1 MKVSIGIA
9 ERVVGSAV
17 AIDENGNRRIIN
29 SGDKILE
36 GEEIKLL
43 DKTAKVDVRL
53 NNGKE
58 ITVDEENQSFLE
70 EAVAMNDSGLSEIQK
85 NILAGKSLSDLE
97 ETAAGGGSGGNGE
110 GGASLGSTKFTQSG
124 QNTGAVVESGFKN
137 IPDLQKDAAALN
149 QISTGSGD
157 LSETRTS
164 EPIRI
169 PELISIDGKDASSS
183 TNDET
188 PDIIVR
194 VQVGATPALVG
205 ADNSEIAATKIL
217 NRDGTWTLTPVD
229 SVKDIPNLAVVA
241 KIGDRSSDRLEI
253 SPNIDVDAPTV
264 TVIEVTVVDTD
275 VRADGKAD
283 KVTVKGSSDEA
294 NAPFTIKDKDG
305 NIIKEGVTDND
316 GKFEVAIDTDTV
328 QSGDKVTVEVTDKAG
343 NIRSAHKD
351 ANNLIY
357 EDKTAPVV
365 TIQEIKSIDTDST
378 ADGRADETRVKF
390 TVDDPT
396 ATLDVKGP
404 NFQTPIQII
413 DNLDGSKTAIFNEG
427 FAKGDEITIT
437 ATDKAGNKGQDSKKV
452 SDISFEDTTPPA
464 VQISELTLQD
474 INDDD
479 TLNRA
484 DNKADKISIKG
495 NSNEANASFIVKD
508 KDGNTIKEGATDNK
522 GKFEAEINTDKVQ
535 LGDSITVEIKD
546 KAGNVGKATK
556 VADKITHENLVVE
569 IVEDKYDKNGNLSI
583 NGVERGDNYLNKS
596 ELGNKN
602 TVSAR
607 ITLPE
612 GMKNGEYI
620 HMNIGYENNSVEKVQ
635 AQLVLEQKTS
645 TEFEVVRGEQFLP
658 KGSKVAVENGTIA
671 INNIPTTD
679 GKLLKVDAGY
689 QSGKKIVSQG
699 FDAATVDKTAASIGN
714 ISAEFD
720 GQKTIVKFDVDDVGG
735 SSKDTVA
742 SVIIGDKVVKAV
754 QDSTSGSKV
763 TYKAEVEGD
772 LSADKIQVDV
782 TDRAG
787 NMSQATN
794 PSIVINS
801 FMPIDLN
808 GEGYITSNEDRAI
821 VSGYTDLKNAKIGIY
836 KDNVLIKEIYSD
848 SNGKFETKLSGD
860 SIKANAVK
868 EGDAITVKVKDSS
881 GNEASA
887 TANASAEVRLGVE
900 FYEDAGINSYTKR
913 QGDYKLS
920 AQEDKLDGVNKTGID
935 ISLPKTLKDGDILSV
950 KLIAPSGVNNDKFND
965 NNPVYDEAVLVY
977 SQKAGGFVAQTD
989 KSAIINSGEIY
1000 TPQKTPSGNILR
1012 LSEIDVI
1019 KGKSLKVAVE
1029 FERDGIKTGTVEDQI
1044 RPDNG
1049 VGVNLT
1055 PARSDRVQVE
1065 FTKDV
1070 YDRAGKLEKTAQGK
1084 FGDGYINS
1092 AEAYIDGKSNTA
1104 SAKIVLPANIKN
1116 GEYIMVHKTIIGE
1129 DGQEKTE
1136 FQGTLKYSGRYD
1148 GSGTLQFVEIN
1159 KKPSSDSFL
1168 KPGSRFPVGKD
1179 GSATIEGIPLKEG
1192 EETIIN
1198 VLHTNGKQAFSQG
1211 KDLAIL
1217 DTKSATITDTEIY
1230 KGENGQTVVKFYVD
1244 DAVSKN
1250 ATDQVKKIV
1259 AEEVRAKVTV
1269 GDITVWAQR
1278 ETDSDGNAVF
1288 VAEFDG
1294 APITSKVHIEA
1305 IDRAG
1310 NVSEW
1315 TSADLNFEVT
1325 SVNRNWTDPSK
1336 GDKWASVLI
1345 EANTGIPNARYA
1357 IYPDDDPNSHA
1368 MYEGVTDNNGK
1379 ISYYLDYTPSR
1390 NAKAGSE
1397 IYIEVID
1404 ANNNRMPGKTTVK
1417 DFTAV
1422 NVDFSEDS
1430 TRVSDDTPTRTN
1442 EFKRG
1447 DGVINKFEDG
1457 LGGATLGKTD
1467 ISITLSKG
1475 LKDGDILNINLNSK
1489 ANPND
1494 NATLKYVEA
1503 QKAFIVQ
1510 KDNSVMVESGKVY
1523 GITEL
1528 SGGNKFLKLSN
1539 IDLVDGD
1546 KLNVSVELERNGAV
1560 LSQSTDKVDLVDTTP
1575 PAVQISELTLQDIND
1590 DDTPNRA
1597 DNKAEFIS
1605 IKGNSDAKNTTFEI
1619 YHNGNKIGEGTTN
1632 NKGEFQA
1639 RIPNTNKAVELNDE
1653 ITVKIKDKAGNV
1665 AEVTKTA
1672 NKITHEN
1679 LVVEIVEDKYD
1690 KNGNLS
1696 INGVERGDNYLNK
1709 SELGNKN
1716 TVSARITLPENT
1728 EINDGIHL
1736 ALRVANVDNSSPSAI
1751 NMGLRQIS
1759 DTRFEVV
1766 RGSSFLKTGTK
1777 LTVEDGAITID
1788 KIPVPADG
1796 KIMQVVAA
1804 YQKNGGSIQP
1814 LSYDEVVVDKTAAE
1828 LTVIAAE
1835 TISDERGNTSTIV
1848 TFTLDDG
1855 NKKLTELSSVGKV
1868 SLTGGSEE
1876 AEVKAFGITSDGK
1889 YVYRASFDGDITG
1902 KNIEINAAD
1911 RAGNVTRIHAD
1922 IDSKLLSTQKDVGSD
1937 MFGDDNAQ
1945 TINGTDKN
1953 EFIDGKGGRDTINAG
1968 GGDDTVAFDANDES
1982 INGGDG
1988 ADTLLI
1994 TDTIDLTKIQTDIVG
2009 FEKIVLQNED
2019 KNLKLAIDGLKV
2031 RDMLDVKENGQD
2043 NILEIIGKNGDVLGL
2058 KGFAEITD
2066 AKEIAGDSNRFEA
2079 EISSKMGEY
2088 KFYKTTVDESTFYVQ
2103 VSRHIEVKQDEN
2115 IF

>member
-9 ERVVGSAV
+9 ERVVGPVV

-58 ITVDEENQSFLE
+58 ITVEEENQSILE
-70 EAVAMNDSGLSEIQK
+70 EAVATNDSGLSEIQK
-85 NILAGKSLSDLE
+85 NILAGKSLGDLE

-137 IPDLQKDAAALN
+137 IPDLQKDTAALN

-404 NFQTPIQII
+404 NFQTPSQII

-452 SDISFEDTTPPA
+452 SDISFEDTTPP
-464 VQISELTLQD
+464 T
-474 INDDD
+474 
-479 TLNRA
+479 
-484 DNKADKISIKG
+484 
-495 NSNEANASFIVKD
+495 
-508 KDGNTIKEGATDNK
+508 
-522 GKFEAEINTDKVQ
+522 
-535 LGDSITVEIKD
+535 
-546 KAGNVGKATK
+546 
-556 VADKITHENLVVE
+556 
-569 IVEDKYDKNGNLSI
+569 
-583 NGVERGDNYLNKS
+583 
-596 ELGNKN
+596 
-602 TVSAR
+602 
-607 ITLPE
+607 
-612 GMKNGEYI
+612 
-620 HMNIGYENNSVEKVQ
+620 
-635 AQLVLEQKTS
+635 
-645 TEFEVVRGEQFLP
+645 
-658 KGSKVAVENGTIA
+658 
-671 INNIPTTD
+671 
-679 GKLLKVDAGY
+679 
-689 QSGKKIVSQG
+689 
-699 FDAATVDKTAASIGN
+699 
-714 ISAEFD
+714 
-720 GQKTIVKFDVDDVGG
+720 
-735 SSKDTVA
+735 
-742 SVIIGDKVVKAV
+742 
-754 QDSTSGSKV
+754 
-763 TYKAEVEGD
+763 
-772 LSADKIQVDV
+772 
-782 TDRAG
+782 
-787 NMSQATN
+787 
-794 PSIVINS
+794 
-801 FMPIDLN
+801 
-808 GEGYITSNEDRAI
+808 
-821 VSGYTDLKNAKIGIY
+821 
-836 KDNVLIKEIYSD
+836 
-848 SNGKFETKLSGD
+848 
-860 SIKANAVK
+860 
-868 EGDAITVKVKDSS
+868 
-881 GNEASA
+881 
-887 TANASAEVRLGVE
+887 
-900 FYEDAGINSYTKR
+900 
-913 QGDYKLS
+913 
-920 AQEDKLDGVNKTGID
+920 
-935 ISLPKTLKDGDILSV
+935 
-950 KLIAPSGVNNDKFND
+950 
-965 NNPVYDEAVLVY
+965 
-977 SQKAGGFVAQTD
+977 
-989 KSAIINSGEIY
+989 
-1000 TPQKTPSGNILR
+1000 
-1012 LSEIDVI
+1012 
-1019 KGKSLKVAVE
+1019 
-1029 FERDGIKTGTVEDQI
+1029 
-1044 RPDNG
+1044 
-1049 VGVNLT
+1049 
-1055 PARSDRVQVE
+1055 
-1065 FTKDV
+1065 
-1070 YDRAGKLEKTAQGK
+1070 
-1084 FGDGYINS
+1084 
-1092 AEAYIDGKSNTA
+1092 
-1104 SAKIVLPANIKN
+1104 
-1116 GEYIMVHKTIIGE
+1116 
-1129 DGQEKTE
+1129 
-1136 FQGTLKYSGRYD
+1136 
-1148 GSGTLQFVEIN
+1148 
-1159 KKPSSDSFL
+1159 
-1168 KPGSRFPVGKD
+1168 
-1179 GSATIEGIPLKEG
+1179 
-1192 EETIIN
+1192 
-1198 VLHTNGKQAFSQG
+1198 
-1211 KDLAIL
+1211 
-1217 DTKSATITDTEIY
+1217 
-1230 KGENGQTVVKFYVD
+1230 
-1244 DAVSKN
+1244 
-1250 ATDQVKKIV
+1250 
-1259 AEEVRAKVTV
+1259 
-1269 GDITVWAQR
+1269 
-1278 ETDSDGNAVF
+1278 
-1288 VAEFDG
+1288 
-1294 APITSKVHIEA
+1294 
-1305 IDRAG
+1305 
-1310 NVSEW
+1310 
-1315 TSADLNFEVT
+1315 
-1325 SVNRNWTDPSK
+1325 
-1336 GDKWASVLI
+1336 
-1345 EANTGIPNARYA
+1345 
-1357 IYPDDDPNSHA
+1357 
-1368 MYEGVTDNNGK
+1368 
-1379 ISYYLDYTPSR
+1379 
-1390 NAKAGSE
+1390 
-1397 IYIEVID
+1397 
-1404 ANNNRMPGKTTVK
+1404 
-1417 DFTAV
+1417 
-1422 NVDFSEDS
+1422 
-1430 TRVSDDTPTRTN
+1430 
-1442 EFKRG
+1442 
-1447 DGVINKFEDG
+1447 
-1457 LGGATLGKTD
+1457 
-1467 ISITLSKG
+1467 
-1475 LKDGDILNINLNSK
+1475 
-1489 ANPND
+1489 
-1494 NATLKYVEA
+1494 
-1503 QKAFIVQ
+1503 
-1510 KDNSVMVESGKVY
+1510 
-1523 GITEL
+1523 
-1528 SGGNKFLKLSN
+1528 
-1539 IDLVDGD
+1539 
-1546 KLNVSVELERNGAV
+1546 
-1560 LSQSTDKVDLVDTTP
+1560 
-1575 PAVQISELTLQDIND
+1575 VQISELTLQDIND

-1665 AEVTKTA
+1665 GEATKTA

-1696 INGVERGDNYLNK
+1696 INGVERGDSYLNK

-1736 ALRVANVDNSSPSAI
+1736 ALRVANLDNSSPSAI

-1796 KIMQVVAA
+1796 KMMQVVAA

-1922 IDSKLLSTQKDVGSD
+1922 VDSKLLSTQKDVGSD

-1968 GGDDTVAFDANDES
+1968 GDDDTVAFDANDES

>member
-1 MKVSIGIA
+1 M
-9 ERVVGSAV
+9 E
-17 AIDENGNRRIIN
+17 
-29 SGDKILE
+29 
-36 GEEIKLL
+36 
-43 DKTAKVDVRL
+43 
-53 NNGKE
+53 
-58 ITVDEENQSFLE
+58 
-70 EAVAMNDSGLSEIQK
+70 
-85 NILAGKSLSDLE
+85 
-97 ETAAGGGSGGNGE
+97 
-110 GGASLGSTKFTQSG
+110 
-124 QNTGAVVESGFKN
+124 
-137 IPDLQKDAAALN
+137 
-149 QISTGSGD
+149 
-157 LSETRTS
+157 
-164 EPIRI
+164 
-169 PELISIDGKDASSS
+169 
-183 TNDET
+183 
-188 PDIIVR
+188 
-194 VQVGATPALVG
+194 
-205 ADNSEIAATKIL
+205 
-217 NRDGTWTLTPVD
+217 
-229 SVKDIPNLAVVA
+229 
-241 KIGDRSSDRLEI
+241 
-253 SPNIDVDAPTV
+253 
-264 TVIEVTVVDTD
+264 VI
-275 VRADGKAD
+275 
-283 KVTVKGSSDEA
+283 
-294 NAPFTIKDKDG
+294 
-305 NIIKEGVTDND
+305 
-316 GKFEVAIDTDTV
+316 
-328 QSGDKVTVEVTDKAG
+328 DKAG
-343 NIRSAHKD
+343 NIRSVHKD

-404 NFQTPIQII
+404 NFQTPSQII

-452 SDISFEDTTPPA
+452 SDISFEDTTPPT

-474 INDDD
+474 IDNDD
-479 TLNRA
+479 TPNRA
-484 DNKADKISIKG
+484 DNKAEFISIKG
-495 NSNEANASFIVKD
+495 NSDAKNTAFEIYHN
-508 KDGNTIKEGATDNK
+508 GNKIGEGTTNNK
-522 GKFEAEINTDKVQ
+522 GEFQARIPNTNKAVELNDE
-535 LGDSITVEIKD
+535 ITVKIKD
-546 KAGNVGKATK
+546 KAGNVGEATK
-556 VADKITHENLVVE
+556 TANKITHENLVVE

-596 ELGNKN
+596 ELGDKN

-620 HMNIGYENNSVEKVQ
+620 HMNIGYENNSGKKVQ

-658 KGSKVAVENGTIA
+658 NGSKVAVENGTIT

-679 GKLLKVDAGY
+679 GKLLKIDAAH
-689 QSGKKIVSQG
+689 QSEGQIKSQG

-848 SNGKFETKLSGD
+848 SNGKFETKLPGD
-860 SIKANAVK
+860 SIKGKVIK

-935 ISLPKTLKDGDILSV
+935 ISLPKTLKDGDTLSV

-1044 RPDNG
+1044 KPDNG

-1092 AEAYIDGKSNTA
+1092 AEADIDGKSNTA
-1104 SAKIVLPANIKN
+1104 SAKIVLPANIKD

-1211 KDLAIL
+1211 EDLAIL
-1217 DTKSATITDTEIY
+1217 DTKSVTITDTEIY

-1244 DAVSKN
+1244 DAVSEN

-1269 GDITVWAQR
+1269 GDTTVWAQR

-1294 APITSKVHIEA
+1294 TPITSKVHIEA

-1404 ANNNRMPGKTTVK
+1404 ANNNRMPGKTKVK
-1417 DFTAV
+1417 DFAAV
-1422 NVDFSEDS
+1422 NVDFSED
-1430 TRVSDDTPTRTN
+1430 TTILPNDTPAPFSR

-1447 DGVINKFEDG
+1447 DGIINKFEDG

-1510 KDNSVMVESGKVY
+1510 KDNSVMVESDRIYKVA
-1523 GITEL
+1523 EL
-1528 SGGNKFLKLSN
+1528 HNGNKLLKLSN
-1539 IDLVDGD
+1539 VDLVDGD
-1546 KLNVSVELERNGAV
+1546 KLNVSVALERNGAV
-1560 LSQSTDKVDLVDTTP
+1560 LSQSTDKVDFEDTTP
-1575 PAVQISELTLQDIND
+1575 PTVQISELTLQDIDN

-1605 IKGNSDAKNTTFEI
+1605 IKGNSDAKNTAFEI

-1665 AEVTKTA
+1665 GEATKTA

-1709 SELGNKN
+1709 SELGDKN

-1736 ALRVANVDNSSPSAI
+1736 VLRVANLDNSSPSAI

-1796 KIMQVVAA
+1796 KMMQVVAA

-1911 RAGNVTRIHAD
+1911 RAGNVARIHAD
-1922 IDSKLLSTQKDVGSD
+1922 VDSKLLSTQKDVGSD